1 MSLLG
6 MSLLYLPDT
15 VYETIFQ
22 FCGVFV
28 TTNKLGQC
36 CKYLYNAVK
45 TYAKLSLELSFSP
58 QELQRICD
66 YQVEAIYGLP
76 RERISIQWVLQ
87 FIHAP
92 RVYVIGGSE
101 DSRRCDVLDMSCGTW
116 RQCGSLSVKRERAFS
131 AVQHSGQIYA
141 ISGSVDHAMVSVEKM
156 NVFKNCWTPVAPL
169 PSAVQCSAVVSY
181 RNRLVVI
188 GGDCRTSYSRIG
200 TIFALK
206 EDESAWEA
214 DFLPCLL
221 EGRSEHA
228 ACLYRGKIFVAGG
241 FLSSRGFP
249 FVGSSSVESYN
260 EELDTWEECPP
271 LTADRRQFSL
281 VVVAGVMY
289 AVGGDCTGDKDTI
302 EKYDQR
308 NNQWVHVCD
317 FPHKRKASC
326 STSIGNYILVFGGK
340 REGGKGR
347 LSGHHSTYDVFCT
360 VEWKWLS
367 NNVTL
372 KCQRDSHGLLFPT
385 KQGQLL
391 SLQNILASSADPPT
405 KKPVELTNLDLYR
418 RTMGLTNA
426 LTVSYTYPSN
436 YRW

>member
-1 MSLLG
+1 MSILRFHRANTFLLHTTSNFSLIIIFYSNSISIIPRLGEAARHNSSIQLSSFIIFEGSIFIPWEGNWQVSLLG

-169 PSAVQCSAVVSY
+169 PSAVQCSAVDSY
-181 RNRLVVI
+181 RNRLGHRWRLQNIIQQDRYNICIERRRKCMGSRFFTLFI
-188 GGDCRTSYSRIG
+188 G
-200 TIFALK
+200 
-206 EDESAWEA
+206 
-214 DFLPCLL
+214 
-221 EGRSEHA
+221 GRSEHA
-228 ACLYRGKIFVAGG
+228 ACLYGENIRSWRIF
-241 FLSSRGFP
+241 
-249 FVGSSSVESYN
+249 
-260 EELDTWEECPP
+260 
-271 LTADRRQFSL
+271 
-281 VVVAGVMY
+281 
-289 AVGGDCTGDKDTI
+289 K
-302 EKYDQR
+302 
-308 NNQWVHVCD
+308 
-317 FPHKRKASC
+317 
-326 STSIGNYILVFGGK
+326 
-340 REGGKGR
+340 
-347 LSGHHSTYDVFCT
+347 
-360 VEWKWLS
+360 
-367 NNVTL
+367 
-372 KCQRDSHGLLFPT
+372 
-385 KQGQLL
+385 
-391 SLQNILASSADPPT
+391 
-405 KKPVELTNLDLYR
+405 
-418 RTMGLTNA
+418 
-426 LTVSYTYPSN
+426 
-436 YRW
+436 